1 LYQGQPK
8 IIVVFSAH
16 TRRLVFNPRRNSPIA
31 VPENARSCGKGRQAG
46 RQRRQG
52 SGRPAACAK
61 QLDPATT
68 QKRLGDGFYEQRL
81 LTEQIASLTGRRFL
95 AGYGRMS
102 GSVSASSS
110 KIESDYASVTEQSA
124 IRAGDKGFDVD
135 VKGDTDLKGSAITST
150 QKAIDDKLN
159 QFKTGGELTTSD
171 IENKAEYKAKSASVN
186 VGTSLSFDGALKPGG
201 TSAGF
206 GKDGDKAESMTLA
219 AISDIAGN
227 KGARTGDAETGIQKI
242 FDQEKVQKEIDAQT
256 RITQQFGQLAPEAW
270 GKHANTKFADA
281 LKTGDEEGMRCW
293 GPDGACRAG
302 GHAVLGGLAGGVGGA
317 VGAGL
322 SSVAAPHV
330 QAYLVDQGL
339 PPAAASAVTQ
349 LAAIGA
355 GSAVGGTAGAT
366 GAFNEASNNAL
377 ILAVPLAAEIMAGG
391 AVAIRACVMSPACQK
406 AVMLAGV
413 ATLDK
418 MVSMLPKEEQS
429 LVPGY
434 GAGTQPPQTGPLVT
448 PMPDPKKMQELYGT
462 PPLQNPEQLRS
473 WLASALEGYPAD
485 EAEKWARDLIRT
497 FPAAEQQRYSDLI
510 IQQVHHICTDKNCVS
525 PNSGG
530 PWTPE
535 FRKMFDKAGLS
546 MQDELNKVWVAG
558 HQGPHP
564 AEYHREVFRRLNLA
578 TRGQTGDAYSQA
590 LKDELSAIG
599 KDIQTPGS
607 DLNKLVTKK

>member
-1 LYQGQPK
+1 MG
-8 IIVVFSAH
+8 V
-16 TRRLVFNPRRNSPIA
+16 
-31 VPENARSCGKGRQAG
+31 
-46 RQRRQG
+46 
-52 SGRPAACAK
+52 
-61 QLDPATT
+61 
-68 QKRLGDGFYEQRL
+68 
-81 LTEQIASLTGRRFL
+81 
-95 AGYGRMS
+95 S
-102 GSVSASSS
+102 GSVSASNS
-110 KIESDYASVTEQSA
+110 KVNSDYASVVEQSG
-124 IRAGDKGFDVD
+124 IRAGDQGFDVK
-135 VKGDTDLKGSAITST
+135 VKNDTDLKGGAITST
-150 QKAIDDKLN
+150 QRAIDDQLN
-159 QFKTGGELTTSD
+159 RFETGGELTVSD
-171 IENKAEYKAKSASVN
+171 IQNKAEYKAKSASVN
-186 VGTSLSFDGALKPGG
+186 LGTSLSFDGALKPGG

-206 GKDGDKAESMTLA
+206 GKDGDQAESMTLA
-219 AISDIAGN
+219 AISGVAGN
-227 KGARTGDAETGIQKI
+227 REARTGDAETGIAKI
-242 FDQEKVQKEIDAQT
+242 FDQQKVQKEIDAQT

-366 GAFNEASNNAL
+366 GALNEASNNAL

-418 MVSMLPKEEQS
+418 MVSMLPKEEQA

-434 GAGTQPPQTGPLVT
+434 GTGTQPPLAGPLVT

-462 PPLQNPEQLRS
+462 PPLQNPDQLRS
-473 WLASALEGYPAD
+473 WLANALEGYPAD
-485 EAEKWARDLIRT
+485 EAEKWTRDLIRT
-497 FPAAEQQRYSDLI
+497 LPMADQQNYSDLI
-510 IQQVHHICTDKNCVS
+510 LQATKGISETGRAGKQARLRELANDDKLGAVDRGWIN
-525 PNSGG
+525 
-530 PWTPE
+530 
-535 FRKMFDKAGLS
+535 
-546 MQDELNKVWVAG
+546 QELNSI
-558 HQGPHP
+558 
-564 AEYHREVFRRLNLA
+564 E
-578 TRGQTGDAYSQA
+578 RGQRST
-590 LKDELSAIG
+590 IRNPPG
-599 KDIQTPGS
+599 KDLAHERGREAAKGYDYGHSNLQDR
-607 DLNKLVTKK
+607 DLHRLQHKYDDFGRANAERPLP